1 VSQTGVTITY
11 SGDAGSRTDMV
22 GPNYTTTVGE
32 SGNAVVAGGNL
43 LIGIQGGGTGLSYF
57 TPWSVIIASL

>member
-1 VSQTGVTITY
+1 MSQTGVTITY
-11 SGDAGSRTDMV
+11 SGDTGSRTDMV
-22 GPNYTTTVGE
+22 GANYTTTVGE

-43 LIGIQGGGTGLSYF
+43 LIGIQGGGTGPSYF